1 MSQDKRRLIEISRY
15 LSYVLRHNP
24 KALDLTVDER
34 GWTDFAILCE
44 RLQAEYPEASQNL
57 VKGIVADD
65 SKGRYEL
72 NDGRIRACQGHSIA
86 VDPTGNV
93 QEVPPDFLYHGTHA
107 GAWESIQLSG
117 GLQKMQRHHVHL
129 SPDQDTAQRVG
140 LRHGRD
146 VIILQIDAK
155 AMSREGFVFFRSANG
170 VWLTDTVP
178 LRFVSPLS
186 ATAQR

>member
-1 MSQDKRRLIEISRY
+1 
-15 LSYVLRHNP
+15 
-24 KALDLTVDER
+24 
-34 GWTDFAILCE
+34 
-44 RLQAEYPEASQNL
+44 
-57 VKGIVADD
+57 
-65 SKGRYEL
+65 
-72 NDGRIRACQGHSIA
+72 
-86 VDPTGNV
+86 
-93 QEVPPDFLYHGTHA
+93 
-107 GAWESIQLSG
+107 
-117 GLQKMQRHHVHL
+117 MQRHHVHL

-140 LRHGRD
+140 RRHGPD